1 MKALR
6 VFGTST
12 GQGGKELG
20 QLKGLT
26 VPMRVSGPLRNR
38 AYTIEFGR

>member
-12 GQGGKELG
+12 GQGGKEFG

-26 VPMRVSGPLRNR
+26 VPVRVSSPFQNP
-38 AYTIEFGR
+38 AYTMEFGR